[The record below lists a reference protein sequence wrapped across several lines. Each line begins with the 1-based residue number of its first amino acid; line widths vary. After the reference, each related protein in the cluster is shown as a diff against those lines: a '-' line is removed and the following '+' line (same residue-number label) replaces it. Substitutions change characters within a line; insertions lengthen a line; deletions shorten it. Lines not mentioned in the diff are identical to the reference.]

1 MKIAI
6 TCMIFMLMDFNI
18 FTQGTSTQGISTVD
32 EGGKAEKT
40 EYAKSY
46 L

>member
-32 EGGKAEKT
+32 AGGKAEKT